1 MAGYDINVGRDLLP
15 GLLSGQ
21 NGLAK
26 LVEAVLNQILEAQV
40 TETLGADRHERSDE
54 RQGYRNG
61 YRARTL
67 YTRVGPVT
75 LQVPQT
81 RDGSFSTD
89 IFKRYQRSEQAFV
102 LALME
107 MVVQGVSTRKVSAI
121 TEELCGA
128 SFSKSTVSELCV
140 GLDARVKVF
149 NERSLEGEYPFVM
162 VDALFIKSRHGDRVV
177 KRAALIASGISA
189 DGHREILGVQIG
201 DSENYTTWE
210 DMFKCKRSTN
220 PTLFSAPFRW
230 LNPPHANSMAKGLQ
244 FLRLFG
250 RRAIRA

>member
-40 TETLGADRHERSDE
+40 AETLGADRHERSDE

-61 YRARTL
+61 YRPRML

-89 IFKRYQRSEQAFV
+89 IFRRY
-102 LALME
+102 
-107 MVVQGVSTRKVSAI
+107 SA
-121 TEELCGA
+121 A
-128 SFSKSTVSELCV
+128 
-140 GLDARVKVF
+140 
-149 NERSLEGEYPFVM
+149 N
-162 VDALFIKSRHGDRVV
+162 
-177 KRAALIASGISA
+177 
-189 DGHREILGVQIG
+189 
-201 DSENYTTWE
+201 
-210 DMFKCKRSTN
+210 KRSCW
-220 PTLFSAPFRW
+220 P
-230 LNPPHANSMAKGLQ
+230 
-244 FLRLFG
+244 
-250 RRAIRA
+250 